1 VRKNEGGWKKN
12 PRVLYSSLPAI
23 KKKRGREAV
32 FQFLTGEGRGGGEG
46 GGENKPDWRLFLF
59 TVLYRMQWPALLCL
73 LCVSLGQAKLY
84 LVETSGKAIKPVSQA
99 DETAKPAVKPAG
111 KTAGK
116 GKGKAA
122 SGKAA
127 AKGK

>member
-1 VRKNEGGWKKN
+1 VRENEAEEKSA
-12 PRVLYSSLPAI
+12 RFAFPAI
-23 KKKRGREAV
+23 EKKRGREAV
-32 FQFLTGEGRGGGEG
+32 FQFLTVEGRGGGG
-46 GGENKPDWRLFLF
+46 GGEGGNKPDWRLFLF

-73 LCVSLGQAKLY
+73 LCVSLAQAKLY

-99 DETAKPAVKPAG
+99 DETAKPTVKTAS

-116 GKGKAA
+116 GKGKSAA
-122 SGKAA
+122 GKAA